1 MGTQGGRA
9 FFWGGVVLQ
18 HTSWPQRHWGLK
30 MSIFSGNLPASTG
43 AGTQKQTNPP
53 GSVKIPHS
61 ASPSLS
67 LLPTWPKPGE
77 GCGDGGF
84 CICQKQPRSCSFPL
98 GFTEKYCDPHLRFIK
113 VVKRRDF
120 LKPKGPLHAVQPVST
135 FSQPNRKN
143 SRQDK

>member
-1 MGTQGGRA
+1 MGGGCA
-9 FFWGGVVLQ
+9 TAHLLAPKALGPENEHFFREFACVDWGRY
-18 HTSWPQRHWGLK
+18 PK
-30 MSIFSGNLPASTG
+30 
-43 AGTQKQTNPP
+43 TNQPP
-53 GSVKIPHS
+53 RRSVKIPHS